1 MGRWPFVLDN
11 NINCVWDVCLSPAGV
26 RNLKAKGMENKR
38 LGLHLALSLAGEQW
52 MVLAEG

>member
-52 MVLAEG
+52 MVPAEG